1 LTFLSGYLTSR
12 EIDIWDLRR
21 KNHTQSQIGR
31 MMGVTRQAIHK
42 AYQIIDQKVEQAFL
56 EAAESNNLE
65 PRVINLV
72 EGIMEA
78 YSPAHRIPVIVSF
91 SKVNGLK
98 VWYLYEG
105 NCEACHLESS
115 CRQLLLNEAEER
127 GVELRVV
134 DELRKP
140 TDLALKVFGMEVK
153 N

>member
-1 LTFLSGYLTSR
+1 
-12 EIDIWDLRR
+12 
-21 KNHTQSQIGR
+21 
-31 MMGVTRQAIHK
+31 MGVTRQAIHK
-42 AYQIIDQKVEQAFL
+42 AYQIIDQKVEQAFM
-56 EAAESNNLE
+56 EAAEANNLE

-78 YSPAHRIPVIVSF
+78 YSPAHKIPVIVSF

-115 CRQLLLNEAEER
+115 CRRLLMNEAEER
-127 GVELRVV
+127 GVELKVV

-140 TDLALKVFGMEVK
+140 TDLALKVFGVDE
-153 N
+153 